1 MPKYRFSFDDKF
13 ENTHAITIVPSDS
26 NISIGSI
33 ANMNSRS
40 IVAFNY
46 QQQFAKYRIGYKSK
60 MLKLSFNLYN
70 LSNDA
75 FASVITNPFND
86 NRSNT
91 IIYTLNGDCQFIG
104 VQTNQIT
111 DIGENGVVEVEFE
124 DIFKYVT
131 SQINSNV
138 IYNDYFNTDGL
149 ISIGNIHGAGYLQY
163 MDIDNKNYYLQ
174 ELSSRN
180 ISDIRIKA
188 KLCTLDLFEDILTAI
203 ISNQMN
209 YYLRETYTTN
219 VNLFDRLIFHKQD
232 YPNGVG
238 DTITD
243 ISEIYTILYLFTG
256 INTKIQGGLSFAISR
271 DYKSLYEYI
280 QDLSETHFLTL
291 QTSHSNST
299 TIDINIRYVVEDE
312 QVLDTGYYSCTN
324 RRIFSEGVKIVQVTP
339 TEKIESSINVAYSEN
354 ASNRNNNKY
363 NVPMN
368 MNTLPIINKEYINNI
383 NFTLPTSNNILFVT
397 SKFINNYIY
406 LYFDGR
412 KANYSNY
419 AKVHNLIDIEL
430 TDTQTLTDFV
440 TYTDFVHSD
449 KSTWGTNI
457 VDYQSKIK
465 IEMLYYSQNAIN
477 YMAEGLLNMLGDLYF
492 SEVELESLL
501 PSNDI
506 ALATGNDNTRLIF
519 DLNDYYKLNNVFTDV
534 PSNWFINESNYD
546 VINGRVKFK
555 LITGF

>member
-13 ENTHAITIVPSDS
+13 ENNHVITIIPSDS
-26 NISIGSI
+26 NISIGSFT
-33 ANMNSRS
+33 NMDSRS
-40 IVAFNY
+40 IVEFNY
-46 QQQFAKYRIGYKSK
+46 QQQFAKYRLGYKSK

-70 LSNDA
+70 LSNNA
-75 FASVITNPFND
+75 FASVLTNPFND
-86 NRSNT
+86 NRSNC
-91 IIYTLNGDCQFIG
+91 IIYTLNGNCVFIG
-104 VQTNQIT
+104 VQTNQVS
-111 DIGENGVVEVEFE
+111 DINENGVVEVEFE

-138 IYNDYFNTDGL
+138 IYNDYFNVDGL
-149 ISIGNIHGAGYLQY
+149 ITIGQTFGAGYLQY
-163 MDIDNKNYYLQ
+163 VDIDNKNYYLQ

-188 KLCTLDLFEDILTAI
+188 KLCTLDLLEDILTTI

-209 YYLRETYTTN
+209 YYLRETYATN
-219 VNLFDRLIFHKQD
+219 VSLFDNLIFHKQN

-243 ISEIYTILYLFTG
+243 KSEIYTILYLFTG

-271 DYKSLYEYI
+271 DYKSLYEFI
-280 QDLSETHFLTL
+280 QDLSESHFLTL
-291 QTSHSNST
+291 QTTHSNST
-299 TIDINIRYVVEDE
+299 TIDINITKVVNGSENI
-312 QVLDTGYYSCTN
+312 DTNYFNCTN
-324 RRIFSEGVKIVQVTP
+324 RRVFSEGIKIVQITP

-363 NVPMN
+363 NVPLN
-368 MNTLPIINKEYINNI
+368 MNTLPIINKEYIAKV
-383 NFTLPTSNNILFVT
+383 NFLIPTSNNILLVA
-397 SKFINNYIY
+397 SKFVNNYIY

-419 AKVHNLIDIEL
+419 AKVHNLIDINI

-440 TYTDFVHSD
+440 NYTDYVHSD
-449 KSTWGTNI
+449 RSSWVNNAI
-457 VDYQSKIK
+457 EYQSKIK
-465 IEMLYYSQNAIN
+465 LEMLYYSQNAIN
-477 YMAEGLLNMLGDLYF
+477 YMATALLNMLGDLYF

-501 PSNDI
+501 PKDNIDLCTTNDSK
-506 ALATGNDNTRLIF
+506 RLIF

-534 PSNWFINESNYD
+534 PNTWFINESNYD
-546 VINGRVKFK
+546 VINGRTKFK